1 MKMTQSPFWT
11 QLKGTEDGGGRCVSD
26 PRLNGKL
33 KGEVVVKHIT
43 TDVRYLFLLRSDPLN
58 F

>member
-1 MKMTQSPFWT
+1 MTQSPFWT